1 MLEPTQL
8 ALEPTQLAL
17 EPTQLAL
24 EPTQEFI
31 DLESADLQSLP
42 SSYLAKHLAADIR
55 VSHVMGEFKYDID
68 QLILRTTISTLIA
81 MIEDIVDKSE
91 IYQLMGMLRNI
102 IILNEKLLSKNTG
115 LVDDIS
121 KMIANTDLTHF
132 NKLMVHKMLHNIKS
146 NKPLNNI
153 HFRETI
159 ASIHKIPPISVE
171 NRAIIE
177 KTLPYFR
184 TTKQMKKDPP
194 IFKVDQIVGA
204 RDSENKWWLSRVL
217 HVHNDPQS
225 KHYWYYIHFEGF
237 NAMNREWI
245 NSKTYRVRRFNS
257 KKHFLK
263 RL

>member
-1 MLEPTQL
+1 MEIYHTVCSLRMLESIPQT
-8 ALEPTQLAL
+8 
-17 EPTQLAL
+17 L
-24 EPTQEFI
+24 EPTQEFT
-31 DLESADLQSLP
+31 DLESADLQALLP
-42 SSYLAKHLAADIR
+42 TYLEKQFVADIR
-55 VSHVMGEFKYDID
+55 VSYVMGEFKQDID
-68 QLILRTTISTLIA
+68 HLILRTTISTLIA
-81 MIEDIVDKSE
+81 MIEDIVDQRDT
-91 IYQLMGMLRNI
+91 YQLMSVLRNM
-102 IILNEKLLSKNTG
+102 IILNEKLLSKDAR
-115 LVDDIS
+115 LVDDIG

-132 NKLMVHKMLHNIKS
+132 NKLIVHKMLYNIRSK
-146 NKPLNNI
+146 NPLNNI
-153 HFRETI
+153 NFRETS

-177 KTLPYFR
+177 KTLPHFR
-184 TTKQMKKDPP
+184 NIRQMKKDPP
-194 IFKVDQIVGA
+194 VFKVDQIVGA

-225 KHYWYYIHFEGF
+225 NHYWYYIHFEGF